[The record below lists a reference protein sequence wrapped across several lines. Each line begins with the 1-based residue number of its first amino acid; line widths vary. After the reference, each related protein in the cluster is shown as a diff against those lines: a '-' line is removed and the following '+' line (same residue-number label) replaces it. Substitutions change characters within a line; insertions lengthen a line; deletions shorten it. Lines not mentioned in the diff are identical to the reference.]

1 MTEDQAMQKM
11 EGAIG
16 ELMRGKVTAL
26 SVNHLDTAKLI
37 EAAKAKLEYAEK
49 EIRNLRKED
58 AMKRKEIEQVYRD
71 RVDEAEADADRA
83 IRALAY
89 DIDVRM
95 KAAGDMVKLVK
106 KMLA

>member
-1 MTEDQAMQKM
+1 MTDSNMP
-11 EGAIG
+11 
-16 ELMRGKVTAL
+16 KVTQL
-26 SVNHLDTAKLI
+26 GQVTTSHLDVNKLI
-37 EAAKAKLEYAEK
+37 EAAKAKLEYAEN

-58 AMKRKEIEQVYRD
+58 AMKRKDIEQVYRNRID
-71 RVDEAEADADRA
+71 DAEAEADRD

-95 KAAGDMVKLVK
+95 KAAGDMIKLVK